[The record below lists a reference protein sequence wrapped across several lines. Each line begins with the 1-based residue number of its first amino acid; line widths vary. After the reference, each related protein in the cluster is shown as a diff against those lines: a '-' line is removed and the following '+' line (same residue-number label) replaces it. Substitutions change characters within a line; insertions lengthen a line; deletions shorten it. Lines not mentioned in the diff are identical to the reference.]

1 MRLNS
6 LLPSRETG
14 RLRRSSGGTDRWS
27 WASAGGCCATITT
40 PTTPFRR
47 RFSVLAR
54 RAATVRDRDRLAAW
68 LGRVARRIALRSR
81 EEAASRKALEGR
93 RIERDMEA
101 GEPPAAALVALE
113 TDAPVRAEVDRLP
126 LLDRRLMRLT
136 YWQGK
141 SYKEAADATS
151 LPIGT
156 VRSRLARARERLR
169 DRFSRLSLGSAGAAA
184 MPTPSDALIVQTVRA
199 ASGFTGA
206 TKAATAV
213 GAVPTT
219 VAALVEGEFAMTTFF
234 WKSITAAF
242 LVGGAMSAAAV
253 SLARRPP
260 EPQPSPTAPV
270 ARPAPE
276 GKKAESRSLLENG
289 SVEEGEKDAP
299 KGWSRGAKV
308 PGVAYVWSRDTAH
321 GGKASLCLKKTADR
335 YFPIAQWSQTIS
347 RKGDA
352 PRLKV
357 SAWIKAETA
366 GKAILD
372 AQFIDGDGKWTHA
385 WVSYIGAKKADDP
398 PVTHDWK
405 HYEGIVTIP
414 PGTKQILIAPQI
426 YGPGTVWFD
435 DLKAEYTNAPASPSL
450 HGFLML
456 ATATNSRP
464 AAPSSTTPWLVHHS
478 GVQRLYTFIQRTQGS
493 PPPRARW
500 QFGGDEDRRKRA
512 NKAIYEAQAHRPHY
526 EASAHGLNRLWS
538 ALFLPSFPPHGSS
551 DHRSQGLAI
560 GPPQN
565 LSLQATVR
573 SVSLVKS
580 RRTNPTAAGDANALG
595 DRRRGTGR
603 SRNGVISARSKPTLQ
618 LSTKFYPSMI

>member
-1 MRLNS
+1 MVLGLCRGVLHDDHDT
-6 LLPSRETG
+6 E
-14 RLRRSSGGTDRWS
+14 D
-27 WASAGGCCATITT
+27 AFQAT
-40 PTTPFRR
+40 FL
-47 RFSVLAR
+47 VLAR

-113 TDAPVRAEVDRLP
+113 TDALVRAEVDRLP

-156 VRSRLARARERLR
+156 VRQPPRPRPRRACAIGSR
-169 DRFSRLSLGSAGAAA
+169 GSAWDRPGRRRCRRR
-184 MPTPSDALIVQTVRA
+184 PIALIVQTVRA

-234 WKSITAAF
+234 WKSITAAV

-299 KGWSRGAKV
+299 KGWSRG
-308 PGVAYVWSRDTAH
+308 
-321 GGKASLCLKKTADR
+321 
-335 YFPIAQWSQTIS
+335 
-347 RKGDA
+347 
-352 PRLKV
+352 PR
-357 SAWIKAETA
+357 
-366 GKAILD
+366 
-372 AQFIDGDGKWTHA
+372 F
-385 WVSYIGAKKADDP
+385 
-398 PVTHDWK
+398 
-405 HYEGIVTIP
+405 
-414 PGTKQILIAPQI
+414 
-426 YGPGTVWFD
+426 
-435 DLKAEYTNAPASPSL
+435 PASRTS
-450 HGFLML
+450 GA
-456 ATATNSRP
+456 ATR
-464 AAPSSTTPWLVHHS
+464 
-478 GVQRLYTFIQRTQGS
+478 
-493 PPPRARW
+493 
-500 QFGGDEDRRKRA
+500 
-512 NKAIYEAQAHRPHY
+512 
-526 EASAHGLNRLWS
+526 
-538 ALFLPSFPPHGSS
+538 
-551 DHRSQGLAI
+551 
-560 GPPQN
+560 
-565 LSLQATVR
+565 
-573 SVSLVKS
+573 
-580 RRTNPTAAGDANALG
+580 PTAA
-595 DRRRGTGR
+595 RRA
-603 SRNGVISARSKPTLQ
+603 SA
-618 LSTKFYPSMI
+618 